1 MTGRGFGPGSSVTER
16 EAWTLEDFEPRLD
29 QWIEMEKPSDNLRIL
44 VTAWVLSRF
53 DDPYAGV
60 RREPD
65 FDNLWFGPVPG
76 SLQEGRVVVCSYW
89 IFEASR
95 TVRCDS
101 IATLN
106 LPV

>member
-1 MTGRGFGPGSSVTER
+1 MAESKTWV
-16 EAWTLEDFEPRLD
+16 LEDFEARLD
-29 QWIEMEKPSDNLRIL
+29 QWIEVESPADNLRIL

-60 RREPD
+60 HREPD
-65 FDNLWFGPVPG
+65 FGNLWFGPVPG
-76 SLQEGRVVVCSYW
+76 SVHEGRVVVCSYW
-89 IFEASR
+89 IYEAER

-106 LPV
+106 LPI